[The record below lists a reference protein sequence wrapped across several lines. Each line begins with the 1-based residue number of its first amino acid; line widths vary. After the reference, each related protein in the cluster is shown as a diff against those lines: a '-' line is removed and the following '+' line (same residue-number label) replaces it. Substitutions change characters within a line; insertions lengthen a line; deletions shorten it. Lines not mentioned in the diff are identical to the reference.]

1 MRVRTI
7 FRQAWTRLRDR
18 FSASVLGTTSPA
30 MPSLDGGMA
39 WPARLAIVAAFVALA
54 FLGMIAAGAPG
65 GMMFFFPALMVAGLF
80 GGAGLALA
88 VLAICV
94 VLVRLA
100 FPGTDLWLF
109 GAAGV
114 AQTLLALLL
123 RLFFRESRRWGV
135 RYRRLLSAT
144 ASAIT
149 VSDDRGRIERP
160 HPELESLIG
169 MRWPDYAGTN
179 WLAAV
184 HPEDRAKLR
193 PAGPYRDVTVQRA
206 EIRIKDPV
214 SGDWRW
220 HLMRAVPLL
229 GEKGEVEEWIST
241 LTDVH
246 ERKLSGEQQDMMV
259 GEARHRLKNLMTII
273 DSLVKSSR
281 PRGADANVDAYQKK
295 LVGRLHALSAAGDL
309 ALAGNYT
316 TMNAKEIVAATLAP
330 FLETESDRLFFEG
343 PDLEL
348 SQATGGSLALGVHE
362 LTTNAIKHGAL
373 SVPEGRVEF
382 HWWVAPNGNGSR
394 VEMLWKESGGP
405 PPKKPER
412 DGYGARV
419 IAFIPSREKNGQ
431 VTMDYPPDGYVCR
444 IAFTLAAETRVAE
457 EIT

>member
-1 MRVRTI
+1 MLRR
-7 FRQAWTRLRDR
+7 AWTGLRDR
-18 FSASVLGTTSPA
+18 FSANVLGTTSSSVPR
-30 MPSLDGGMA
+30 LDGGLSRQV
-39 WPARLAIVAAFVALA
+39 RLLITAVFLALA
-54 FLGMIAAGAPG
+54 MLAAWLAGGPWGAQ
-65 GMMFFFPALMVAGLF
+65 FFFPALMIAGIF
-80 GGAGLALA
+80 GGVELAALA
-88 VLAICV
+88 YAASLLAAA
-94 VLVRLA
+94 RLDS
-100 FPGTDLWLF
+100 GTDLWLF
-109 GAAGV
+109 AGAAAVQTAV
-114 AQTLLALLL
+114 ALIL
-123 RLFFRESRRWGV
+123 RQFFRESRRWGV

-144 ASAIT
+144 SAAVT

-160 HPELESLIG
+160 HPDLERLIG
-169 MRWPDYAGTN
+169 MTWPSYAGTS
-179 WLAAV
+179 WLASV
-184 HPEDRAKLR
+184 HPDDHAKLW
-193 PAGPYRDVTVQRA
+193 PAGPYKDVTAHRA
-206 EIRIKDPV
+206 EIRLKDPA

-220 HLMRAVPLL
+220 HAMRAVPLP
-229 GEKGEVEEWIST
+229 GESGEVEEWIST